1 MSNVN
6 YSLKRKGIR
15 LIDSSIAWKKTKT
28 GKYRMNSDYDIIGKV
43 ETTLPNLIVS
53 ASDKRKPVYKGD
65 VCELPAAAKKQIV
78 DHFYDDNGKR
88 NRKTVAYLGIKKA
101 RKKK

>member
-15 LIDSSIAWKKTKT
+15 LIDSSEAWEKSNR
-28 GKYRMNSDYDIIGKV
+28 GKFKLNKHYDIIGKV
-43 ETTLPNLIVS
+43 EMTMPNLILS

-78 DHFYDDNGKR
+78 EHFYDDKGKR
-88 NRKTVAYLGIKKA
+88 NRKTVAYLGIKKDG
-101 RKKK
+101 KKI

>member
-43 ETTLPNLIVS
+43 ETTMPNLIVS
-53 ASDKRKPVYKGD
+53 VSDKRKPVYKGD
-65 VCELPAAAKKQIV
+65 VCELPAAVKKQIENT
-78 DHFYDDNGKR
+78 YMTL
-88 NRKTVAYLGIKKA
+88 TVNAIA
-101 RKKK
+101 RRYFIVE